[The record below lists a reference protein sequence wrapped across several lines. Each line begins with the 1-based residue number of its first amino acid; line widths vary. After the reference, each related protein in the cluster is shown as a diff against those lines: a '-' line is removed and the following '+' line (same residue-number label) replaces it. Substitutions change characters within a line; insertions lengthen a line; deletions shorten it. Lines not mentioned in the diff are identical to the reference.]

1 MSPFIWHQ
9 LMLREIWLNLTE
21 NSITLEVVTLQD
33 MQCKFVWLLFSMEN
47 FALLLHQGVVL
58 QQQFF
63 IHSKL
68 EIILLHAMMYMVERR
83 DIWEYMPKT
92 NLELKL
98 TSWIWQNYKIS
109 KMQLSHK
116 QSYSGL
122 KLQLIP
128 QWRWSISRKL
138 LKSLKSIT

>member
-21 NSITLEVVTLQD
+21 NSITLEVVILQD
-33 MQCKFVWLLFSMEN
+33 MQCKFVWLLFNMEN
-47 FALLLHQGVVL
+47 SALLLHQDVVL
-58 QQQFF
+58 LQQFF

-83 DIWEYMPKT
+83 DIWEYMLKT

-122 KLQLIP
+122 KLLLIP